1 MPVYKLE
8 KFLESVLLMSS
19 GLKNFGLFAGA
30 MAFLACI
37 IGGIFAITGNTNAA
51 LGIGIIGFGIFA
63 GASLIIGVLRYGH
76 GAASAKATP
85 AAKTTARPARKTTPA
100 KKTTA
105 PAARTSK
112 PQTAKPVT
120 TKDGQ
125 IVLYVGN
132 LPYEAGEKEVRIA
145 FEAFGTVS
153 TVRVVKE
160 RSTGRSK
167 GYAFIDMTDASQAQS
182 AVEGMNER
190 EFGGKK
196 LKVSQAKAKSRNN
209 NTSTNNN
216 NTSTNNNGN
225 TNTNSN
231 GNTNPYSRNSN
242 SRKPENPDK
251 REAEMVDWD
260 A

>member
-1 MPVYKLE
+1 
-8 KFLESVLLMSS
+8 MSS

-37 IGGIFAITGNTNAA
+37 IGGFFAITGDTNAA
-51 LGIGIIGFGIFA
+51 LGFGIIGFGIFA

-85 AAKTTARPARKTTPA
+85 TKTTARPARKTTPA
-100 KKTTA
+100 KKTAAT

-112 PQTAKPVT
+112 PQAAKPVT

-182 AVEGMNER
+182 AIEGMNER

-196 LKVSQAKAKSRNN
+196 LKVSQAKAKSRNTN
-209 NTSTNNN
+209 SRPNTNTNANA
-216 NTSTNNNGN
+216 NTNTNMN

-242 SRKPENPDK
+242 SRKPEGPDK
-251 REAEMVDWD
+251 HEAEMVDWD

>member
-1 MPVYKLE
+1 MPAYKLE
-8 KFLESVLLMSS
+8 NFLESVLLMSS

-37 IGGIFAITGNTNAA
+37 IGGFFAITGEIYTA
-51 LGIGIIGFGIFA
+51 LGFGIIGFGIFA
-63 GASLIIGVLRYGH
+63 GSNLIISVLRYSH
-76 GAASAKATP
+76 GVTSAKATP
-85 AAKTTARPARKTTPA
+85 AAKTTARPPRKTTPA
-100 KKTTA
+100 KKTA
-105 PAARTSK
+105 PPAARTAK
-112 PQTAKPVT
+112 PQAAKPVT
-120 TKDGQ
+120 AKNGQ

-182 AVEGMNER
+182 AIEGMNER

-209 NTSTNNN
+209 NNS
-216 NTSTNNNGN
+216 
-225 TNTNSN
+225 TNSN